1 MTVCTYGL
9 TIDMGFVYAAMGV
22 GFGAIAFV
30 FGIAYMAGKVF
41 DNPRLTTWAR
51 DELPQ
56 LFLTVLFTLLIL
68 SILNIGISIPVGEL
82 SAITPFSVPNE
93 TANLCAYDFA
103 ENYLEN
109 ATTYVHNTLKL
120 TRIHL
125 YMADLISSMWKDTYA
140 DCADNDTCDPVCKR
154 QPLRCGVC
162 SLGLD
167 CFAYNSFFG
176 RGTGGGTSGWPSGWE
191 FFGNV
196 AALWLYFNYCIG
208 VDIGLSYIPGAWVRM
223 LSSVLSAQMHST
235 FAAIIMLIAQKYL
248 LASFLNGGFIAIIP
262 LGLILRSIPF
272 MRRIGGILLGIGVG
286 FIVIFP
292 LFLVIEGLIFTPWI
306 MWGFENQDAVD
317 YITGPGGLHVDE
329 TDPYFHG
336 KLPEWELLI
345 YGQFDYFFTQKDGKI
360 YLCKNIPP
368 WPSPACSVPIDT
380 LLAYGAV
387 SFLLSS
393 FLLSLNFIGTAAGIV
408 GIGKFFGEEIE
419 IARFLRLM

>member
-1 MTVCTYGL
+1 MTVCAYGL
-9 TIDMGFVYAAMGV
+9 IIDMGFVYTAMGV
-22 GFGAIAFV
+22 GFGTIAFV
-30 FGIAYMAGKVF
+30 IGIAYMAGKVF
-41 DNPRLTTWAR
+41 DSPRLTTWAR

-56 LFLTVLFTLLIL
+56 LFLTVLFTLLIV

-125 YMADLISSMWKDTYA
+125 YMADFISSMWKDTYA
-140 DCADNDTCDPVCKR
+140 DCADNDECAHVCER
-154 QPLRCGVC
+154 QPWRCAAC
-162 SLGLD
+162 SVGLA
-167 CFAYNSFFG
+167 CFAYNSL
-176 RGTGGGTSGWPSGWE
+176 SGITSGWE
-191 FFGNV
+191 FLGSF
-196 AALWLYFNYCIG
+196 AASWLYFNYCTG
-208 VDIGLSYIPGAWVRM
+208 VDIGLSYISGAWVGM

-235 FAAIIMLIAQKYL
+235 FAAIIMLLAQKYL

-272 MRRIGGILLGIGVG
+272 MRRIGGILLGVGVG

-292 LFLVIEGLIFTPWI
+292 LFLVIEGLIFTPWT
-306 MWGFENQDAVD
+306 MGEFENQLDVD
-317 YITGPGGLHVDE
+317 FITAPGGLYVDE

-345 YGQFDYFFTQKDGKI
+345 YGQFDYFFSQKDGKV
-360 YLCKNIPP
+360 YLCKNITG
-368 WPSPACSVPIDT
+368 WPSPKCSVSIDT

-419 IARFLRLM
+419 IARFLRLI